1 MAIFQYGEWIK
12 TKREE
17 LGLTQEDLA
26 DGICATSSLSRIES
40 GAHTPSK
47 EVFERILERLGY
59 SNIYLV
65 SYTNAQYFYQHEL
78 KYNIRQAYIDGHLE
92 QARTLLKKFEAEA
105 PDSKF
110 NRQFKLTL
118 NTIFYQ
124 DQMTP
129 EQMLARFEEALK
141 ITCHQFHDLTLPKL
155 LSFDEIILVNAIA
168 NCYFLLDRPDDAIHL
183 FQQVKQFYDNQRVN
197 REEALRTQPM
207 ILYNYSRILGR
218 TARYDE
224 CVQICDQ
231 GIGVCKASGRAT
243 LLAWLLYNKAWA
255 LEKRNQGTDRETA
268 RQCAVDAYQLARIL
282 GQEQF
287 AAFCRAFL
295 DRVFPGALSV

>member
-17 LGLTQEDLA
+17 LGLSQEELA

-47 EVFERILERLGY
+47 EIFERILERLGY

-78 KYNIRQAYIDGHLE
+78 KYSIRQAYIEGHME
-92 QARTLLKKFEAEA
+92 QARTLLEKFEAES

-110 NRQFKLTL
+110 NRQFKLTF
-118 NTIFYQ
+118 NTIFYK
-124 DQMTP
+124 DQMAP

-141 ITCHQFHDLTLPKL
+141 ITCHRFHDLTLPKL
-155 LSFDEIILVNAIA
+155 LSFEEITLVNAIA
-168 NCYFLLDRPDDAIHL
+168 NCYFLLDRSDDAIYL

-207 ILYNYSRILGR
+207 ILYNYSRILGQA
-218 TARYDE
+218 ARYDE
-224 CVQICDQ
+224 CVEICDQ
-231 GIGVCKASGRAT
+231 GIRICKTSGRT
-243 LLAWLLYNKAWA
+243 SLLAWLLYNKAWA

-268 RQCAVDAYQLARIL
+268 RQCAVDAYQLARVL
-282 GQEQF
+282 GQEQC
-287 AAFCRAFL
+287 AAHCRGFL
-295 DRVFPGALSV
+295 DRVFPGTLSV

>member
-1 MAIFQYGEWIK
+1 MAIFQYSEWIK

-17 LGLTQEDLA
+17 LGMTQEDLA

-40 GAHTPSK
+40 GEHTPTK
-47 EVFERILERLGY
+47 ELLERILERLGY

-65 SYTNAQYFYQHEL
+65 SYTNTQYFNQHEL
-78 KYNIRQAYIDGHLE
+78 KYRIRQAYIENHLE
-92 QARTLLKKFEAEA
+92 QARTLLKKFEAEC

-110 NRQFKLTL
+110 NRQFKLTF
-118 NTIFYQ
+118 NTIFYK
-124 DQMTP
+124 DQLTS
-129 EQMLARFEEALK
+129 EEMLARFEEALK
-141 ITCHQFHDLTLPKL
+141 ITCNKFHDLTLPKL
-155 LSFDEIILVNAIA
+155 LSFEEITLVNAIA
-168 NCYFLLDRPDDAIHL
+168 NCYFRLGRSDDAIHL

-207 ILYNYSRILGR
+207 ILYNYSRILGQ

-224 CVQICDQ
+224 CIEICDQ
-231 GIGVCKASGRAT
+231 GIRICKSSGRAT
-243 LLAWLLYNKAWA
+243 LLARLLYNKAWA

-268 RQCAVDAYQLARIL
+268 RQYAVDAYHLAQIM

-287 AAFCRAFL
+287 AAHCRAFL
-295 DRVFPGALSV
+295 DRVFPSTSLV